1 MEEVPKR
8 QGNRGKDCLDSF
20 KNEKLPLLLFYPIL
34 FPESGDSYL
43 PVCSKDHVFHPFHS
57 LWNGRRIKWI
67 EIVEIIIGKGRK
79 ATKAFLPYSSYSNSS
94 RAKSFKEEATRA
106 KEDFPSLEIGR
117 LKDGAVVFIDRVG
130 KMCQGSP
137 SCGYATVRKDTVRK
151 QHMDPHHKGRRDRG
165 IRQEYP

>member
-20 KNEKLPLLLFYPIL
+20 KNEKLPLLLFHPIL
-34 FPESGDSYL
+34 FAESGDPYL
-43 PVCSKDHVFHPFHS
+43 PVCSKAHVFHPFHS
-57 LWNGRRIKWI
+57 FWKRRRIKWI

-79 ATKAFLPYSSYSNSS
+79 AAKAFLPYSSYSNSS
-94 RAKSFKEEATRA
+94 RAESFKEEATRA

-130 KMCQGSP
+130 KMSQGSP

-151 QHMDPHHKGRRDRG
+151 QHMDPHHKGRRNQG
-165 IRQEYP
+165 IREEYP

>member
-20 KNEKLPLLLFYPIL
+20 KNEKLPLLLFHPIL
-34 FPESGDSYL
+34 FAESGDPYL
-43 PVCSKDHVFHPFHS
+43 PGCSHNHVFHPFHS
-57 LWNGRRIKWI
+57 RWKGRRIKWI
-67 EIVEIIIGKGRK
+67 EIVEIVIGKGRK
-79 ATKAFLPYSSYSNSS
+79 AAKAFLPYSSYSNSS

-106 KEDFPSLEIGR
+106 YEDFPALEKWR
-117 LKDGAVVFIDRVG
+117 HKEGAVVFIELVRNIG
-130 KMCQGSP
+130 QGSP
-137 SCGYATVRKDTVRK
+137 PCGYATVRKDTVRK